1 MHCWASQQWH
11 AIHPVRRLGSAPNRP
26 LAALA
31 ILAVCLL
38 WSPLGSLTATAQAA
52 PDGNAPATKSKP
64 AFVAASVGLGNVYK
78 LGCWTPVEVVLRGGK
93 VSETG
98 FVTITV
104 TDTDGV
110 PTTVRT
116 SPSRPVRVDP
126 GQTTPVRL
134 FIRPGQTN
142 SPVSAQFV
150 VDGKG
155 RAKRKFY
162 VSYEPDEESI
172 AGGLPAT
179 NQLLLCFGSSLDLAE
194 LLHPWQRNPDLL
206 QTKIA
211 HVDQAAQLPTEWYGY
226 EGFDTVVLT
235 TSDAE
240 LYRPLQQDSRRLIAL
255 QQWVE
260 RGGRL
265 VVFCGEEA
273 PELLADGGPLAE
285 LVPGRYERQVPLRQA
300 HPLEVFSGSSK
311 SLPGGRLD
319 LRVPQ
324 LVDVRGEVLAFAG
337 SKATDL
343 PLLVRA
349 PQGLGELI
357 FAAVDIDRPPFRDWA
372 GRTSLLRKL
381 FDWSDDDTP
390 PNLNSSQAIGSDR
403 PADLAAHLRNALDQQ
418 FADIQAVPFAL
429 VALLVILYIALIGPG
444 DFFLVKK
451 VLKRMELT
459 WITFPLIVIGTSVG
473 AYYLAYAMKGDQLRV
488 NQVEIVDVDVSSG
501 LARGT
506 VWTHFFSPRVDTYD
520 LTLTPRLPGETEAG
534 DTDRLVGWLGL
545 PGYGL
550 GGMQTYNS
558 QGSMLDRGYQ
568 FGEHL
573 ESIHQLPVQVWSTK
587 TLTARWTATTKPGID
602 FQLAEAGDQLLEGQ
616 ITSHLGE
623 DLTDCLLLHG
633 RWAYKIARLT
643 NGATVVVDDRLAP
656 RTVKTLLSGST
667 AGDETATQLTDDGT
681 VRFNQFSTDVAR
693 ITKAMMFHEA
703 IGGTQYTS
711 EWNRYQH
718 FVDMSHKIQ
727 SGQAVLLGRS
737 QNTGSTWQNDG
748 RPLRSDKDKQWLYY
762 RFVIPVEALGAG
774 R

>member
-1 MHCWASQQWH
+1 M
-11 AIHPVRRLGSAPNRP
+11 
-26 LAALA
+26 
-31 ILAVCLL
+31 
-38 WSPLGSLTATAQAA
+38 
-52 PDGNAPATKSKP
+52 
-64 AFVAASVGLGNVYK
+64 GNVYK
-78 LGCWTPVEVVLRGGK
+78 LGCWTPVEVTLRGGK

-98 FVTITV
+98 FVAITV

-110 PTTVRT
+110 PTTVRS

-126 GQTTPVRL
+126 GQNTPVRL

-150 VDGKG
+150 VDGKV
-155 RAKRKFY
+155 RASRKFY
-162 VSYEPDEESI
+162 VSFEPDEESI

-179 NQLLLCFGSSLDLAE
+179 NQLLLCFGTTFDLAE

-211 HVDQAAQLPTEWYGY
+211 HVDRAAQLPTEWYGY

-240 LYRPLQQDSRRLIAL
+240 LYRPLQQDSRRLVAL

-260 RGGRL
+260 RGGPA
-265 VVFCGEEA
+265 CGILRRA
-273 PELLADGGPLAE
+273 GPGTADRRRPAGRVGP
-285 LVPGRYERQVPLRQA
+285 RPLRKA
-300 HPLEVFSGSSK
+300 GAVASGPIRSRCSAVRRNR
-311 SLPGGRLD
+311 SPGGRLD

-390 PNLNSSQAIGSDR
+390 PNLNSSQAIGTDR
-403 PADLAAHLRNALDQQ
+403 PGDPSAAHLRNALDQQ

-488 NQVEIVDVDVSSG
+488 NQVEIVDVDVDSG

-534 DTDRLVGWLGL
+534 DSDAGDTERIVGWLGL

-558 QGSMLDRGYQ
+558 QGSLMDRGYQ

-587 TLTARWTATTKPGID
+587 TLTARWAATTTPGID
-602 FQLAEAGDQLLEGQ
+602 FQLTEAGDQ
-616 ITSHLGE
+616 T
-623 DLTDCLLLHG
+623 
-633 RWAYKIARLT
+633 AR
-643 NGATVVVDDRLAP
+643 GDKSPATWE
-656 RTVKTLLSGST
+656 K
-667 AGDETATQLTDDGT
+667 
-681 VRFNQFSTDVAR
+681 N
-693 ITKAMMFHEA
+693 
-703 IGGTQYTS
+703 
-711 EWNRYQH
+711 
-718 FVDMSHKIQ
+718 
-727 SGQAVLLGRS
+727 
-737 QNTGSTWQNDG
+737 
-748 RPLRSDKDKQWLYY
+748 
-762 RFVIPVEALGAG
+762 
-774 R
+774 